1 MGERN
6 VYRVAGS
13 ARDQLQRHQN
23 GDREVITEQQPLSLT
38 EQAVQAMEA
47 FRPLIVN
54 VRELASVTVAEHGI
68 GRVSETRKGL
78 KKLRLDIDKER
89 KKLNEGALDY
99 QRTVNRVAKELTEP
113 VAEVE
118 GILQAQEDEYERER
132 EKVKAAKEAE
142 KQAALQLRVS
152 RLQAAGCPVDL
163 AVVNA
168 FDDSE
173 FEWHLATEMK
183 AVEAARAEAQ
193 QREAELK
200 AEQERLAEERVKR
213 EAEQQA
219 ERQRLAEERAKLDAE
234 REDLRRQQEEIR
246 AAQQREEHERQQ
258 REQELEEK
266 RNEALK
272 LQRLEAL
279 RPEIEKAEVLS
290 KCLID
295 EAKNTLAHLG
305 NPAWSEAALEAVSL
319 AGASIISRVKG
330 D

>member
-1 MGERN
+1 MIIE
-6 VYRVAGS
+6 
-13 ARDQLQRHQN
+13 Q
-23 GDREVITEQQPLSLT
+23 QQPLSLT

-47 FRPLIVN
+47 FRPLIIN

-142 KQAALQLRVS
+142 KQAKLQERVS

-183 AVEAARAEAQ
+183 AVEAAR
-193 QREAELK
+193 AELK

-246 AAQQREEHERQQ
+246 AVQQREERERQQ

-266 RNEALK
+266 RLEALR
-272 LQRLEAL
+272 LQRLESL

-295 EAKNTLAHLG
+295 AAKNTLAHLG
-305 NPAWSEAALEAVSL
+305 NPAWSAAALEAVSL
-319 AGASIISRVKG
+319 AGASIVSRVKG

>member
-1 MGERN
+1 M
-6 VYRVAGS
+6 
-13 ARDQLQRHQN
+13 
-23 GDREVITEQQPLSLT
+23 
-38 EQAVQAMEA
+38 A
-47 FRPLIVN
+47 FI
-54 VRELASVTVAEHGI
+54 SV
-68 GRVSETRKGL
+68 
-78 KKLRLDIDKER
+78 
-89 KKLNEGALDY
+89 
-99 QRTVNRVAKELTEP
+99 
-113 VAEVE
+113 
-118 GILQAQEDEYERER
+118 
-132 EKVKAAKEAE
+132 
-142 KQAALQLRVS
+142 
-152 RLQAAGCPVDL
+152 AGCPVDL

-183 AVEAARAEAQ
+183 AIEAARAEAQ

-234 REDLRRQQEEIR
+234 REELRRQQEEVR
-246 AAQQREEHERQQ
+246 AAQQREERERQQ

-266 RNEALK
+266 RAEALR

-295 EAKNTLAHLG
+295 AAKNTLAHLG
-305 NPAWSEAALEAVSL
+305 NPAWSEAALEAVSR
-319 AGASIISRVKG
+319 AGASIISQVKG